1 MTFLRIRHGR
11 AWAALPCPGGIR
23 EQRTKRGAQQTHVG
37 RLIRLPFGPGF
48 RHKGVE
54 RMTRVEALQAADE
67 FVAKVLA
74 SAGTSGRFNGVV
86 NLAERVDLTLRVARF
101 LLEGQPSS
109 EADDLLKRDMRNEL
123 DQAFPPLRTS

>member
-1 MTFLRIRHGR
+1 MTVHHD
-11 AWAALPCPGGIR
+11 LPP
-23 EQRTKRGAQQTHVG
+23 QRG
-37 RLIRLPFGPGF
+37 
-48 RHKGVE
+48 E

-67 FVAKVLA
+67 FVAKVLTSA
-74 SAGTSGRFNGVV
+74 STSGRFNGAL

-123 DQAFPPLRTS
+123 DQAFPPLRTT

>member
-1 MTFLRIRHGR
+1 
-11 AWAALPCPGGIR
+11 
-23 EQRTKRGAQQTHVG
+23 
-37 RLIRLPFGPGF
+37 
-48 RHKGVE
+48 
-54 RMTRVEALQAADE
+54 MTRVEALQAADE

-74 SAGTSGRFNGVV
+74 SAAANSSGGRFTGTV

-109 EADDLLKRDMRNEL
+109 DTDDILKRDMRNEL